1 MVIEVMIFARCEH
14 AGSSPG
20 WAEKKDQVQF
30 AKPRRWRL
38 EIAIARPGKLL
49 FARSKMFWIGYEKA
63 RVFFTWGALVTCRN
77 RAVITKRHKRRVQRF
92 AIIERMVWKRVCD
105 DHASFFQP
113 CVGGR
118 AR

>member
-63 RVFFTWGALVTCRN
+63 RVCVGLGTLVTCRN
-77 RAVITKRHKRRVQRF
+77 RAVIAKCHKRRVQRF
-92 AIIERMVWKRVCD
+92 AIIKRMVWKRVCD
-105 DHASFFQP
+105 DHASFFLQ
-113 CVGGR
+113 CGGGG

>member
-63 RVFFTWGALVTCRN
+63 RVFFIWRALVTGRN
-77 RAVITKRHKRRVQRF
+77 RAVIAKRHKRRVQGF
-92 AIIERMVWKRVCD
+92 AIIERMIWKRVCGRR
-105 DHASFFQP
+105 ASFFLQ
-113 CVGGR
+113 CGGGG